1 MFRGKISQRAGGR
14 VSQALQL
21 FARLEAHGLARWNV
35 HFFARFRIAPDAG
48 LPRPHAE
55 DTEFAQFDA
64 LAAPES
70 VLECF
75 ENGFDGLRRF
85 LSREPGGVDVGKA
98 GSLDSPHGARAQDD
112 RAVYGPPDARG
123 RDQLWRFLL
132 RLRHPRRG

>member
-1 MFRGKISQRAGGR
+1 MRQVRLPIRIFRGKTSQKTGRR
-14 VSQALQL
+14 VSQTLQL

-75 ENGFDGLRRF
+75 KNGFDGL
-85 LSREPGGVDVGKA
+85 LSFCPADTRLRYDSVHDVQ
-98 GSLDSPHGARAQDD
+98 LDHAR
-112 RAVYGPPDARG
+112 
-123 RDQLWRFLL
+123 L
-132 RLRHPRRG
+132 RLPEVPMLEAEPQVVKLRALY